1 MDARLRA
8 GALASGRDK
17 LPVTSRYEVMVKVA
31 SGGMATV
38 YVGRLSGAVGFS
50 RLVAIKRAHPHL
62 AEDPSFRRLLVA
74 EAKLASRIH
83 HPNVVA
89 VQDVEESDGEL
100 LLVMDYVEG
109 ASLAQL
115 LALSGDDGVPRGVA
129 TRVVLDACAGLHA
142 AHTLTGDDGEA
153 LGIVHRDVS
162 PHNVLVGVDGVARIA
177 DFGIAKS
184 TGHTGS
190 DGHTSTG
197 TLKGKVA
204 YMAPEY
210 VEHGALDR
218 RGDVF
223 ALGVV
228 AWELFAR
235 RRLFRGGNDIETL
248 RAVASAEVPTL
259 ASVDAALAPLDDVV
273 LTALSRDPDQRFQTA
288 LAFAEALETAA
299 GRAGLLGKHADVARC
314 VKGVA
319 GEALA
324 ERREL
329 VRAHDAPSDPVVS
342 VARVR
347 TDEVTKDVA
356 PGQGLDDATT
366 EKNRPL
372 RFPEHEDADDPP
384 RLREGGTV
392 KIPLPVASSP
402 VVEATSTSLG
412 GELAPASATASR
424 SGGRAWL
431 GLALAAALVAGA
443 AVGVQQLRSA
453 PAARTDASLSA
464 PASSAVS
471 PPTPAPLAAS
481 ASAMPSEIAPAS
493 TPAPPAEPPPSAPP
507 VTSAPAAPARASA
520 SARPPAAKPPTAHK
534 PAPARPAP
542 SPVAPAIPTAS
553 ARDKAPPN
561 PYATPKR

>member
-50 RLVAIKRAHPHL
+50 RLVAIKRAHLHL
-62 AEDPSFRRLLVA
+62 AEDPAFRRLLVA

-115 LALSGDDGVPRGVA
+115 LALSGEDGIPRGVA

-142 AHTLTGDDGEA
+142 AHTLTGDDGES

-162 PHNVLVGVDGVARIA
+162 PHNVLVGVDGVSRIA

-235 RRLFRGGNDIETL
+235 RRLFRGGSDIETL
-248 RAVASAEVPTL
+248 RAVASAEVPAL
-259 ASVDAALAPLDDVV
+259 AGIDAALAPLDDVV

-288 LAFAEALETAA
+288 LAFSEALETAA

-329 VRAHDAPSDPVVS
+329 VRAHDAPSDPVIS

-347 TDEVTKDVA
+347 TDEENKDVA

-372 RFPEHEDADDPP
+372 RFPEDDPP
-384 RLREGGTV
+384 HLREGGTV
-392 KIPLPVASSP
+392 KIPLPVASA
-402 VVEATSTSLG
+402 VTAEATSTSLG
-412 GELAPASATASR
+412 GELAPASTPRPR

-431 GLALAAALVAGA
+431 GLGLAAALILGA
-443 AVGVQQLRSA
+443 AAGVQRLRA
-453 PAARTDASLSA
+453 
-464 PASSAVS
+464 
-471 PPTPAPLAAS
+471 
-481 ASAMPSEIAPAS
+481 APAS
-493 TPAPPAEPPPSAPP
+493 TADAPPSTLAA
-507 VTSAPAAPARASA
+507 TSAAPAPTVAAPGEPSATSEPAGAPSDAPAIPPAASSATSA
-520 SARPPAAKPPTAHK
+520 SAAPSASSAKPPRATGTAAAPKPASARSHVAPK
-534 PAPARPAP
+534 PAPAKPVASPAASAP
-542 SPVAPAIPTAS
+542 SP
-553 ARDKAPPN
+553 DKAPPN
-561 PYATPKR
+561 PYARPPR